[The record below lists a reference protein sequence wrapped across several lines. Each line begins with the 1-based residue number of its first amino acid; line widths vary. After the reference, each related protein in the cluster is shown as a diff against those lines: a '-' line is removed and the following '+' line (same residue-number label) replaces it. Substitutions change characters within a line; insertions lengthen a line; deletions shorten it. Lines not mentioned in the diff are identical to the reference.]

1 MDSKEKKSKEKPKSK
16 DENKT
21 EIKVLNE
28 SKEINLIRTAP
39 RKRKI
44 IKEII
49 DDSKFLEAL
58 QAREQQD
65 FSPSLGQAE
74 VAAPTAR
81 ATDLEQQV
89 GFNSNPMQDNKDNKD
104 DPFKYN
110 AGVSDGASPIY
121 TSSKDESAKIFQ
133 AERTNPL
140 DFRREKPFESSV
152 REIERSSFFEQ
163 KQSSKGIETY
173 VPAKRVDPLR
183 ASKEDVFGKQN
194 IKYNPSD

>member
-39 RKRKI
+39 RKQKI

-110 AGVSDGASPIY
+110 VGVSDGASPIY
-121 TSSKDESAKIFQ
+121 TSSKD
-133 AERTNPL
+133 ERTNPL

-183 ASKEDVFGKQN
+183 VSKEDVFGKQK